1 MTYGGAADM
10 GLPPGQNSLGG
21 IAPTLP
27 AVDIQPDAAQELL
40 SLVLSYKNM
49 INLLD
54 SMSDNVMDL
63 APNIIGAEDKII
75 LTNICR
81 DILDTKDQVRKV
93 MDISFNEN
101 NKDKLI
107 KLLEI
112 LAKKIGVIMSD
123 YEAFTKKIKM
133 DTSSNSSK
141 K

>member
-1 MTYGGAADM
+1 MAYGGAADM
-10 GLPPGQNSLGG
+10 GLPPGQDSLGG

-40 SLVLSYKNM
+40 NLVLSYKNM

-63 APNIIGAEDKII
+63 TPNIMGAEDKII

-112 LAKKIGVIMSD
+112 LTKKIGVIMSD

>member
-27 AVDIQPDAAQELL
+27 AVDIQPDTAQELL

-63 APNIIGAEDKII
+63 SPNIIGAEDKII

-101 NKDKLI
+101 NKDKLV

-112 LAKKIGVIMSD
+112 LTKKIGVIMSD

-133 DTSSNSSK
+133 DTSPNSSK

>member
-10 GLPPGQNSLGG
+10 GLPPGQDSLGG

-27 AVDIQPDAAQELL
+27 AADIQPDAAQELL
-40 SLVLSYKNM
+40 NLVLSYKNM

-63 APNIIGAEDKII
+63 TPNVIGAEDKII

-101 NKDKLI
+101 NKDKLV

-112 LAKKIGVIMSD
+112 LTKKIGVIMSN

-133 DTSSNSSK
+133 DTSSDSSK